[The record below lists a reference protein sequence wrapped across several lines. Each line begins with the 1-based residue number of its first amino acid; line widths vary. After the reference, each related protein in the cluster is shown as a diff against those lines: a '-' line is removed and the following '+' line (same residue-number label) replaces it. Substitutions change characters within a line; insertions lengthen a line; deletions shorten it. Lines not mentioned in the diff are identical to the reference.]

1 VACFYL
7 QPRVPG
13 KTSEDNY
20 YRAIYLLQR
29 TLSEFVNVSAA
40 KFGIEPQ
47 KIVRTVRVNQKGIQ
61 ILMDDDAIRELA
73 EGQDMKAEFATVD
86 MPQNQWQSRPSPSS
100 GYELRLVY

>member
-7 QPRVPG
+7 QSRVLS
-13 KTSEDNY
+13 KTPEDNY

-29 TLSEFVNVSAA
+29 SLTEFVSAA
-40 KFGIEPQ
+40 ATKFGIEPQ
-47 KIVRTVRVNQKGIQ
+47 KVVRTVRVNQKGIQ
-61 ILMDDDAIRELA
+61 ILMDDDAIRELT